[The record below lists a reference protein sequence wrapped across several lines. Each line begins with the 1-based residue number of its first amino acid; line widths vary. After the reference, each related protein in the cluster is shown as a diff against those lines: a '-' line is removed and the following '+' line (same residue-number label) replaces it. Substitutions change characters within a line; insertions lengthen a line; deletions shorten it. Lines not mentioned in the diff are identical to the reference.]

1 MRRTTFHRASLA
13 ATTLL
18 LLAGC
23 GSQGGG
29 DQGGGAVSP
38 APTAS
43 PSATPTG
50 TTTPSPTASA
60 TPSATPSSG
69 TGAGGSS
76 GGCTPLTSELTA
88 ADSGRTYCLARHGTL
103 RITLTGTSQRPWE
116 KIAVGGDTGALKPV
130 NYGIMLRGGDAGA
143 AYQAVAA
150 GTVTLSSTRPL
161 CAQPTAPGRVSCKGI
176 QEWRVLVRVK

>member
-13 ATTLL
+13 AATLL

-23 GSQGGG
+23 GSGSGGG

-38 APTAS
+38 APTAR
-43 PSATPTG
+43 PSATPTAG
-50 TTTPSPTASA
+50 TTPSPTA
-60 TPSATPSSG
+60 TPSTTPSSG
-69 TGAGGSS
+69 AGAGGSS
-76 GGCTPLTSELTA
+76 GGCTPLTAELTA
-88 ADSGRTYCLARHGTL
+88 ADSGRTYCLAKDGTL
-103 RITLTGTSQRPWE
+103 RITLTGTAQRPWT

-150 GTVTLSSTRPL
+150 GTVTLTSSRPL
-161 CAQPTAPGRVSCKGI
+161 CAQPTAPGRVSCKAVQG
-176 QEWRVLVRVK
+176 WRVTVRVT